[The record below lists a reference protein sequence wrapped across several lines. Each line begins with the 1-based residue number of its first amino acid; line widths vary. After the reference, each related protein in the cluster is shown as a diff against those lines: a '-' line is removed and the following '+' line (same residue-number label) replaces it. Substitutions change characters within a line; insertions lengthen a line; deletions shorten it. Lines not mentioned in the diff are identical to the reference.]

1 MEKKGFKIRLLYNQ
15 ILESIL
21 LFFILKSKN
30 I

>member
-21 LFFILKSKN
+21 LFFTLKSKN